1 MSESA
6 VAVLLFVGL
15 YAALTIL
22 AWVGFYKEDKKY
34 KYKYQIKR
42 MRRVY
47 KVYLEEIDDKGK
59 DAL

>member
-1 MSESA
+1 M
-6 VAVLLFVGL
+6 LLFVGL